1 MLSISRIVSFDAFK
15 IPADF
20 DDTFVNIGFG
30 SLLAKYSVISSGPY
44 QAWRSKNSKFVQ
56 AFEALKLYVY
66 RPLSGNIDSD
76 LIDPRTFYYLREYLY
91 SVQDNDQPAAFVVTW
106 VQNMTEDR
114 VNFKKNYRM
123 PFNVN
128 NIDLTVAANTIYGT
142 HTQSHT
148 PHLSFHLKEHLI
160 FDCDL
165 VCISEHFISCR
176 ETSRTVTCIHTVV
189 ESNQRM
195 Q

>member
-91 SVQDNDQPAAFVVTW
+91 SVQDNDSLQ
-106 VQNMTEDR
+106 
-114 VNFKKNYRM
+114 
-123 PFNVN
+123 
-128 NIDLTVAANTIYGT
+128 
-142 HTQSHT
+142 
-148 PHLSFHLKEHLI
+148 HLW
-160 FDCDL
+160 
-165 VCISEHFISCR
+165 
-176 ETSRTVTCIHTVV
+176 
-189 ESNQRM
+189 
-195 Q
+195 